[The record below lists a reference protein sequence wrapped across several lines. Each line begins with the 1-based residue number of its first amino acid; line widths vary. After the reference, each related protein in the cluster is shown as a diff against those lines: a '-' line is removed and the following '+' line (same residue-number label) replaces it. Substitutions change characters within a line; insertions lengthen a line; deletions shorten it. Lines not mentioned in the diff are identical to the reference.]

1 MDIKV
6 MYDEIIEV
14 NYDHWIVEND
24 ISGTS
29 FEQFRMEVDITYR
42 EQFDNFPLWDLQ
54 MESRLDQIA
63 DIVGENHLTNS
74 TSEEDEEIE
83 EAAKQDLKEIL
94 LSHIELFLRYKAKLF
109 QQEYPQSR
117 MLKRKDV
124 WKIQEVDFNAGDIP
138 EKDSYLEVFEELV
151 SEGYYKLV
159 ESGGDSKHDI
169 FHVLQV

>member
-1 MDIKV
+1 MDIKE
-6 MYDEIIEV
+6 MYDAIIEV

-74 TSEEDEEIE
+74 TAEEDEEI
-83 EAAKQDLKEIL
+83 DCL
-94 LSHIELFLRYKAKLF
+94 LYTSPSPR
-109 QQEYPQSR
+109 
-117 MLKRKDV
+117 D
-124 WKIQEVDFNAGDIP
+124 
-138 EKDSYLEVFEELV
+138 
-151 SEGYYKLV
+151 
-159 ESGGDSKHDI
+159 
-169 FHVLQV
+169 